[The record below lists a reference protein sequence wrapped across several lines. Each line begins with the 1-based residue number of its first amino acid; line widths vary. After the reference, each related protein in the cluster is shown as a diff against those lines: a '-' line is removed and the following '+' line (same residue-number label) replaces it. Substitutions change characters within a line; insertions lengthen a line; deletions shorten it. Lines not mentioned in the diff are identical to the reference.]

1 MLIFHSSSSLLPSFF
16 LPPTT
21 KLHPTHKD
29 HSSRHQQAGGAGDC
43 WILGW
48 EWRTR
53 DADRLESFGKFFF
66 FTIFSFRLT
75 NFYYTYSISTPPAA
89 SGSSNH
95 RRSSSTGSSCNC
107 NNHRRSSSNNNCRN
121 HRSSGSSR
129 CVSSSLV
136 RSSFFSFSFFFFLL
150 TFITGK
156 RL

>member
-21 KLHPTHKD
+21 KLHPIHKD

-48 EWRTR
+48 EWRTW

-66 FTIFSFRLT
+66 ITIFSFLFT
-75 NFYYTYSISTPPAA
+75 NFYYTYSISTPPPA
-89 SGSSNH
+89 SGSSN
-95 RRSSSTGSSCNC
+95 RRSS
-107 NNHRRSSSNNNCRN
+107 NHRSSSNRRNHPRSSSNNNCRN

-129 CVSSSLV
+129 WRTRDADASRVRWCVLLFFLFL
-136 RSSFFSFSFFFFLL
+136 FFSFY
-150 TFITGK
+150 
-156 RL
+156 

>member
-66 FTIFSFRLT
+66 FTIFSFLFT
-75 NFYYTYSISTPPAA
+75 NFYYTYSISTPPPA
-89 SGSSNH
+89 SGSS
-95 RRSSSTGSSCNC
+95 SSNC
-107 NNHRRSSSNNNCRN
+107 RDHPRSSSNNNCRN
-121 HRSSGSSR
+121 HSSSSR
-129 CVSSSLV
+129 WRTRDADASRVHWCVFLFFL
-136 RSSFFSFSFFFFLL
+136 FFSFY
-150 TFITGK
+150 
-156 RL
+156 